1 MRLSPLVPRSTTV
14 REAVRLAIIPAVL
27 MIAAAL
33 AA

>member
-1 MRLSPLVPRSTTV
+1 MRLRLPPGHSTTL

>member
-1 MRLSPLVPRSTTV
+1 MRLIPTSLSSTTV
-14 REAVRLAIIPAVL
+14 REAVRIALIPAVL

>member
-1 MRLSPLVPRSTTV
+1 MRFSPSTARSTTV
-14 REAVRLAIIPAVL
+14 REVIRLAIIPAVL

>member
-1 MRLSPLVPRSTTV
+1 MRFSPSSLNTPAV

-27 MIAAAL
+27 IIAAAL